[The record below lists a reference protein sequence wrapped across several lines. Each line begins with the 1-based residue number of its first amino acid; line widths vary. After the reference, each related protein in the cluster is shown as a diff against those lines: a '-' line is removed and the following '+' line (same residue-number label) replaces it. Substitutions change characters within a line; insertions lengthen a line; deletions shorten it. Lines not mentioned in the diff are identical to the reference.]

1 MSEYLL
7 DDFMIPMGLT
17 TREVSEGTGI
27 PLDEM
32 RALLADGRELT
43 PELSEKLGEFFD
55 VSSMLFYN
63 IQEELEE
70 RASVRERRLESRRLM
85 LRYYDFRFC

>member
-70 RASVRERRLESRRLM
+70 RASVRERRIESRRLM